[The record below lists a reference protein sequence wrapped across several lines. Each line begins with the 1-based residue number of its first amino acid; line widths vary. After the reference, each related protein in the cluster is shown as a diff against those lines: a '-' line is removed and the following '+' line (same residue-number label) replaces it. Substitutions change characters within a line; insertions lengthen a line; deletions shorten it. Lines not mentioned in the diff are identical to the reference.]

1 MRKTFICAIALC
13 VLSFALQAQDPAA
26 AGSGKKG
33 KSLVSDEYDRNAIS
47 VITLTHGDSY
57 DRNTVAATDS
67 LPSKYDNN
75 FLSPRTINVGRGR
88 EGFVN
93 DADAENLLK
102 DAEIAKA
109 IACYIFNR
117 KSDGTMDDALLQRR
131 SRYNV
136 TDQEVISA
144 RASAVGEGN
153 LLFQYD
159 KLINSTY
166 VMLFDATNFDSKT
179 TTDKR
184 GRTTTTYSAKGFANV
199 YKLDFDL
206 DAVYAAWVYDTDTP
220 EIKSQ
225 KIKSFDEIAFTLNK
239 VAAVANVPG
248 TSTDGFT
255 EAVASAYSSIIDKL
269 EKQIPSWQVRVSVYS
284 IKPITAKVGRKESVS
299 NGTRYRAYVTKEDK
313 NGNLF
318 SEKRGFVRATEVV
331 DNRQDAQG
339 NSEPSKFAQI
349 SGGLNIQEGWLLK
362 ESKDAKI
369 GIALLP
375 LVGCLG
381 STMNLHADIDYLAY
395 ILKNGHQVHGIL
407 TLGINGFDAILSS
420 RGKSS
425 FTYAGSI
432 GAGYQM
438 LFARRKLVLEPY
450 AHVGADFVK
459 DSNFKDYGLY
469 VGGGLKFGV
478 QFYPVQIFVTGG
490 YDALVTRSAYYLGS
504 GYRHSA
510 PFFGAGVRF
519 EL

>member
-1 MRKTFICAIALC
+1 MKRLFYSAVTLC
-13 VLSFALQAQDPAA
+13 LFALAAQAQDPTA

-33 KSLVSDEYDRNAIS
+33 KTLVSDEYDRNAVS

-57 DRNTVAATDS
+57 DRNTVAATEA

-75 FLSPRTINVGRGR
+75 LLSPRTINVGKGR
-88 EGFVN
+88 DGFVN
-93 DADAENLLK
+93 DQDAEKLLK
-102 DAEIAKA
+102 DAAVAKA

-117 KSDGTMDDALLQRR
+117 QSDGTMDDALLQRR

-166 VMLFDATNFDSKT
+166 VMLFDAAGFDSKT
-179 TTDKR
+179 STDKK
-184 GRTTTTYSAKGFANV
+184 GNKTTTYYAKAFANV
-199 YKLDFDL
+199 YKLNFDL
-206 DAVYAAWVYDTDTP
+206 DAVYAAWIYDTDTP
-220 EIKSQ
+220 EVKAQ
-225 KIKSFDEIAFTLNK
+225 KNKAFDEIAFTLDK
-239 VAAVANVPG
+239 VTAVANVSG
-248 TSTDGFT
+248 SSSDGYT
-255 EAVASAYSSIIDKL
+255 EAVASAFSSCIDKL
-269 EKQIPSWQVRVSVYS
+269 EKQIPTWQVRVSVYS

-313 NGNLF
+313 NGNVF
-318 SEKRGFVRATEVV
+318 SEKRGYVRATEVV

-369 GIALLP
+369 GVALLP
-375 LVGCLG
+375 LVGHLG
-381 STMNLHADIDYLAY
+381 SSMNLHADIDYLAS
-395 ILKNGHQVHGIL
+395 ISTNGHQIHGIL
-407 TLGINGFDAILSS
+407 SLGINGLDGLLSS
-420 RGKSS
+420 KGKAS
-425 FTYAGSI
+425 TYAGSI
-432 GAGYQM
+432 GAGYQI
-438 LFARRKLVLEPY
+438 LFAKRKLVLEPY
-450 AHVGADFVK
+450 AHVGMDFVK
-459 DSNFKDYGLY
+459 ESKFKDYGLF

-490 YDALVTRSAYYLGS
+490 YDAIVKRTAYYYGT
-504 GYRHSA
+504 GFRNSA